1 MNINPYIASEQE
13 SDGID
18 SLEKMRHSCAH
29 VLAMAVTELYPSAK
43 LGIGPAL
50 PNGFYYDFEIKKELT
65 NEDLIKIEEKM
76 YEIKERELTYNQYFV
91 TRDEA
96 IDMLNLSG
104 QVFKAELVND
114 IDDEEISFFATGEK
128 FKDLC
133 RGPHMK
139 HTGEVGV
146 FNLTRVEKIHWRN
159 DPNRPVMQR
168 IFGIAFPTK
177 DQLDQYLL
185 EQKEV
190 ENRDHMKIGN
200 KLSYYSKDDDNEGI
214 LWYPKGS
221 FVLNQMKDRLS
232 DLEVDYGFI
241 NVKTPLFKSKKV
253 NTKKRTEQEISYEM
267 KINKA
272 KDHRLIKKKLYN
284 GDSVVRLSETYPGFS
299 LYDEDV
305 LNGLKITRNYDIYE
319 VNIFTASDYVISE
332 LQNLYSYIS
341 AIYNLFKLGD
351 IYVRLAMGGRDPKD
365 IAYDSELKN
374 IKEETFKKFLEEEK
388 IDYSEVYGDSYPD
401 EPTLYIAVRDLFD
414 SEMIMSKISFPML
427 NLVSEN
433 QIADAQITAQCLTSI
448 ERAFAIYFENS
459 LGVLPLWSSPVQVVV
474 VSNSIANKQFAEN
487 VVEQLNNADIRVALD
502 DRDESPET
510 MIQQAQDQKIP
521 YILFI
526 EDKESKS
533 NAVSVKTRDG
543 KDLGMMTISEFI
555 ERIEKEATD
564 SLNVTQS

>member
-76 YEIKERELTYNQYFV
+76 YEIKERELTFHQYFV

-96 IDMLNLSG
+96 LDMLNISG
-104 QVFKAELVND
+104 QIFKAELVND
-114 IDDEEISFFATGEK
+114 IEDDEISFFGTGEK

-139 HTGEVGV
+139 HTGEIGV

-159 DPNRPVMQR
+159 DPTRPVMQR

-177 DQLDQYLL
+177 EQLDQYLV
-185 EQKEV
+185 EQKEI

-200 KLSYYSKDDDNEGI
+200 NLSYYSKDEDFEGI

-221 FVLNQMKDRLS
+221 FVLSQMKDRILE
-232 DLEVDYGFI
+232 LEVDYGFTT
-241 NVKTPLFKSKKV
+241 VKTPLFRTKEFQ
-253 NTKKRTEQEISYEM
+253 TKKRNETETSYEL
-267 KINKA
+267 KNNKA
-272 KDHRLIKKKLYN
+272 KDHRLIKRKLYVN
-284 GDSVVRLSETYPGFS
+284 DPVVRFSEIFPGFS

-305 LNGLKITRNYDIYE
+305 LNGLKITRNYDVHE
-319 VNIFTASDYVISE
+319 VNVFAESDYIVSE
-332 LQNLYSYIS
+332 LQNLYSFIS
-341 AIYNLFKLGD
+341 ALYELFKLGD
-351 IYVRLAMGGRDPKD
+351 IYVRLAMGGKDPKD
-365 IAYDSELKN
+365 IAYNSELKN
-374 IKEETFKKFLEEEK
+374 MKEETFKKFLDEEK
-388 IDYSEVYGDSYPD
+388 VDYAEVYGDSYPD

-414 SEMIMSKISFPML
+414 NEMIMSKISFSML
-427 NLVSEN
+427 NLASESEV
-433 QIADAQITAQCLTSI
+433 ADAQITAQCLTSI

-459 LGVLPLWSSPVQVVV
+459 LGILPLWSSPVQVVV
-474 VSNSIANKQFAEN
+474 VSNSIANKQFAES
-487 VVEQLNNADIRVALD
+487 VVDQLNDVDIRVALD
-502 DRDESPET
+502 DRDETPES
-510 MIQQAQDQKIP
+510 MIEQAQEQKIP
-521 YILFI
+521 YILYI

-543 KDLGMMTISEFI
+543 KDLGMMTISEFV
-555 ERIEKEATD
+555 ERIEKEIND
-564 SLNVTQS
+564 SLNVSQS